1 MSLFDVFF
9 SFLGDLPRG
18 VKEWIGQPMPTR
30 DQVIST
36 EPLTPPPMQAHR
48 PPLEFSNSAV
58 APRVENPNFISLN
71 SENPE
76 GENSNGPIPNQIQV
90 SQSKSSELNPKKG
103 SECYG
108 TQILLPKMDI

>member
-1 MSLFDVFF
+1 
-9 SFLGDLPRG
+9 
-18 VKEWIGQPMPTR
+18 MPTR

-48 PPLEFSNSAV
+48 PPLEFSNPTA
-58 APRVENPNFISLN
+58 AARVENPNFISLY

-90 SQSKSSELNPKKG
+90 SQTKVHTLEYSK
-103 SECYG
+103 
-108 TQILLPKMDI
+108 I

>member
-1 MSLFDVFF
+1 
-9 SFLGDLPRG
+9 
-18 VKEWIGQPMPTR
+18 MPTR
-30 DQVIST
+30 DQVFQA

-48 PPLEFSNSAV
+48 PPLEFSNPAV

-90 SQSKSSELNPKKG
+90 SRKKV
-103 SECYG
+103 EN
-108 TQILLPKMDI
+108 